1 MIPGHWHFLVT
12 AELEFSF
19 GKSTN
24 LSVIGL
30 APQLVDFGQSHLEVC
45 ILNVSPD
52 GQVLE
57 YAVNHG
63 KVLMNM
69 NPYLFVFRV

>member
-1 MIPGHWHFLVT
+1 LIPGHWHFLVT

-57 YAVNHG
+57 YAVLLKQWVNLLQLLG
-63 KVLMNM
+63 SA
-69 NPYLFVFRV
+69 

>member
-1 MIPGHWHFLVT
+1 LIPGHWHFLVT

-57 YAVNHG
+57 YAVLLKQCVNLLQLLG
-63 KVLMNM
+63 SA
-69 NPYLFVFRV
+69 